1 MPARAGARSVA
12 ECSSRR
18 GLFLQRAVKVSV
30 PFDCPSIK
38 LGVPVPAEVTA
49 IKESS
54 IADRWVRVTILAAG
68 YTLTGIVGLSLA
80 IPPGYATA
88 VWPPSGIALAAVLL
102 WGPRVWPGIAAGS
115 ILVNV
120 AVALTTAEAA
130 FGPVSIAI
138 AVSIAAGST
147 VQTLI
152 CAGALRRYVGVAQLF
167 ETGPATLA
175 FCGIAA
181 AASLVAASWGAATLS
196 VAGVASESQFLESLQ
211 TWWLGDLIGIL
222 VFAPI
227 FLTWR
232 QSLQLGGMAS
242 RFGEV
247 SAAFLL
253 LALSTAVVFAAPAPA
268 EGAARPLTFL
278 PLPGL
283 VWIAFRFRPSGVALG
298 ICLLSLIAI
307 GATAAGAGP
316 FGGERSGDSLLSLQA
331 FIGLTTVMALTLAA
345 AVSRHRTSA
354 RELRSL
360 SAEMEQLALTDELT
374 GLRNRRGF
382 LLLADQALRM
392 ARRTRAKCALVYV
405 DLDGLK
411 RVNDTRGHAAGDAL
425 IADAAKVLDHVFRE
439 SDVVAR
445 VGGDEFAVFAVLDE
459 HDGAEAVN
467 SRLKAAIDR
476 FNAQAVPT
484 MRVSMSVG
492 IEELP
497 CQSDTPLDALLSRA
511 DRAMYERKRKRS

>member
-1 MPARAGARSVA
+1 MPVEA
-12 ECSSRR
+12 
-18 GLFLQRAVKVSV
+18 
-30 PFDCPSIK
+30 
-38 LGVPVPAEVTA
+38 TT

-54 IADRWVRVTILAAG
+54 SADRWVRVAILTAG

-115 ILVNV
+115 VLVNV
-120 AVALTTAEAA
+120 AVAFTTADVA
-130 FGPVSIAI
+130 FGFTSIAI

-147 VQTLI
+147 VQALV
-152 CAGALRRYVGVAQLF
+152 CAGALRRYVGVARLF

-175 FCGIAA
+175 YCGIAA
-181 AASLVAASWGAATLS
+181 AACLVASSWGVATLS
-196 VAGVASESQFLESLQ
+196 VAGVATESQFLESWQ

-222 VFAPI
+222 VFAPV

-232 QSLQLGGMAS
+232 QSMQLGSKAW
-242 RFGEV
+242 RFGEMSV
-247 SAAFLL
+247 AFML
-253 LALSTAVVFAAPAPA
+253 LALSAAVVFAAPAPA
-268 EGAARPLTFL
+268 GGAAISLTFL
-278 PLPGL
+278 PLPCL

-316 FGGERSGDSLLSLQA
+316 FGGERSGESLLSLQA
-331 FIGLTTVMALTLAA
+331 FIGVTTVMALTLAA
-345 AVSRHRTSA
+345 AVSGHRASA

-360 SAEMEQLALTDELT
+360 SVELEQLALTDELT

-382 LLLADQALRM
+382 LVLTDQALRM
-392 ARRTRAKCALVYV
+392 ARRTRARCALVYV

-425 IADAAKVLDHVFRE
+425 IADAAKVLGDVFRE

-459 HDGAEAVN
+459 HDGTEAVN
-467 SRLKAAIDR
+467 ARLAAAIDR

-484 MRVSMSVG
+484 MRVSMSIG
-492 IEELP
+492 IEELSSH
-497 CQSDTPLDALLSRA
+497 SDTPLDVLLARA
-511 DRAMYERKRKRS
+511 DRAMYERKRTRS